1 MIWNRI
7 DLDGSG
13 KIDFT
18 EWEVAT
24 INKRD
29 ALTQIKLKK
38 AFNLFDLDRNGTIS
52 AKELK

>member
-7 DLDGSG
+7 DLDGNG

-24 INKRD
+24 INKKD
-29 ALTQIKLKK
+29 ALTLRKL
-38 AFNLFDLDRNGTIS
+38 
-52 AKELK
+52 